1 MKSVRAALLF
11 ICFTVFTTGVLAAG
25 NGVKVPPFERVQ
37 LGNGAVV
44 LLMER
49 HDVPLIAFSAVL
61 RGGAVSDP
69 AGESGMASLLVGLLE
84 KGSGTRDAVAFAE
97 TVASVG
103 GQVETSASTES
114 IAVSGSFLARD
125 QQLMVELLADM
136 LQRPRLELA
145 QFDTLRARQIEFIRA
160 AKESDLA
167 ALAPIYGEA
176 SLFAAHPY
184 GRPVD
189 GSEASLAAIKHAELQ
204 RYYQEQVGAD
214 RLILAVA
221 GDFKT
226 AQLKQ
231 RISRAFSGWRKAS
244 APLPQVPKAQSV
256 ATRRVLL
263 IDAPESVQSYFWAGN
278 VAVAKSDPRRAA
290 LDVTNTLFGGR
301 FTSMLNSEL
310 RIRTGL
316 SYSAGSHFDRL
327 LQPGHWA
334 LTSFT
339 QTETTIQALDLAL
352 ATLDKLHA
360 SGLDAKAL
368 DSGKSYVQGQF
379 PLALETSAQWAS
391 QLATLEFYG
400 LSRSYIDDYSAALA
414 GVSATDAK
422 RVIDEVLPSSSQLA
436 IVVVGNAGAL
446 RDGLR
451 KYGPVTEMK
460 LADPSFAPVR
470 TE

>member
-1 MKSVRAALLF
+1 MKTFVAVLLF
-11 ICFTVFTTGVLAAG
+11 ICSAGVLAAG

-37 LGNGAVV
+37 LPNGTVV

-69 AGESGMASLLVGLLE
+69 KDASGLASLLAGLLQ
-84 KGSGTRDAVAFAE
+84 KGAGSRDAVQFAE

-103 GQVETSASTES
+103 GQIDTAASAES
-114 IAVSGSFLARD
+114 ISVSGSFLARD
-125 QQLMVELLADM
+125 QQLMVELLADL
-136 LQRPRLELA
+136 LQRPKLELA

-160 AKESDLA
+160 AKDSDLA

-176 SLFAAHPY
+176 NLFGAHPY
-184 GRPVD
+184 GHPVD
-189 GSEASLAAIKHAELQ
+189 GSEASLAAIKHAQLQ
-204 RYYQEQVGAD
+204 RFYQEQVGAD

-221 GDFKT
+221 GDFKS

-231 RISRAFSGWRKAS
+231 RISRAFSGWRKAD
-244 APLPQVPKAQSV
+244 AALQPVAKPQPV
-256 ATRRVLL
+256 ASRRVLL

-301 FTSMLNSEL
+301 FTSMLNTEL

-316 SYSAGSHFDRL
+316 SYGASSHFDRL
-327 LQPGHWA
+327 LQPGPWA
-334 LTSFT
+334 LSSFT
-339 QTETTIQALDLAL
+339 QTDTTIQALDLAL
-352 ATLDKLHA
+352 ATLDKLHE
-360 SGLDAKAL
+360 SGLDPTML
-368 DSGKSYVQGQF
+368 ESGKSYVQGQY

-400 LSRSYIDDYSAALA
+400 LDRRYIDDYSAALA
-414 GVSATDAK
+414 AVNGPDA
-422 RVIDEVLPSSSQLA
+422 RRAIDEVFPPSAQLA
-436 IVVVGNAGAL
+436 IVVIGNASAI
-446 RDGLR
+446 REGLR
-451 KYGPVTEMK
+451 KYGPLTEMK
-460 LADPSFAPVR
+460 LADPAFSP
-470 TE
+470 EK

>member
-1 MKSVRAALLF
+1 MKTFVAALLL
-11 ICFTVFTTGVLAAG
+11 ICSAGALAAG

-37 LGNGAVV
+37 LPNGAVV

-69 AGESGMASLLVGLLE
+69 ADAAGLASLLAGLLQ
-84 KGSGTRDAVAFAE
+84 KGAGSRDAVQFAE

-103 GQVETSASTES
+103 GQIDTAASTES
-114 IAVSGSFLARD
+114 ISVSGSFLARD

-136 LQRPRLELA
+136 LQRPKLELA

-160 AKESDLA
+160 AKDSDLA

-176 SLFAAHPY
+176 SLFGSHPY
-184 GRPVD
+184 GHPVD

-204 RYYQEQVGAD
+204 RFYQEQIGAD

-244 APLPQVPKAQSV
+244 AALQQVAKPQPV
-256 ATRRVLL
+256 ASRRVLL

-301 FTSMLNSEL
+301 FTSMLNTEL

-316 SYSAGSHFDRL
+316 SYGASSHFDRL

-334 LTSFT
+334 LSSFT
-339 QTETTIQALDLAL
+339 QTDTTIQALDLAL
-352 ATLDKLHA
+352 ATLDKLHE
-360 SGLDAKAL
+360 SGLDSTML
-368 DSGKSYVQGQF
+368 ESGKSYVQGQY
-379 PLALETSAQWAS
+379 PLALETSGQWAS

-400 LSRSYIDDYSAALA
+400 LDRRYIDDYSAALA
-414 GVSATDAK
+414 GVTGPDAK
-422 RVIDEVLPSSSQLA
+422 RAIDQAFPSTSQLA
-436 IVVVGNAGAL
+436 IVVIGNASAI
-446 RDGLR
+446 REGLR
-451 KYGPVTEMK
+451 KYGPLTEMK
-460 LADPSFAPVR
+460 LADPAFSP
-470 TE
+470 EK

>member
-1 MKSVRAALLF
+1 MKCVRAALLF
-11 ICFTVFTTGVLAAG
+11 VCFTVFTTGVLAAG

-49 HDVPLIAFSAVL
+49 HDVPLIAFSAVV

-103 GQVETSASTES
+103 GQLETSASTES

-167 ALAPIYGEA
+167 ALTPIYGEA
-176 SLFAAHPY
+176 SLFTAHPY

-204 RYYQEQVGAD
+204 RYYEEQVGAD

-244 APLPQVPKAQSV
+244 APLPQVPKAQAV
-256 ATRRVLL
+256 ASRRVLL

-278 VAVAKSDPRRAA
+278 VAVAKNDPRRAA
-290 LDVTNTLFGGR
+290 LDVANTLFGGR

-352 ATLDKLHA
+352 ATLDKLHE
-360 SGLDAKAL
+360 SGLDPGAL

-414 GVSATDAK
+414 GVSAADAK
-422 RVIDEVLPSSSQLA
+422 HVIDEVFPSSSQLA

-470 TE
+470 AE

>member
-1 MKSVRAALLF
+1 MKALVAALLF
-11 ICFTVFTTGVLAAG
+11 ICSGAVLAAG
-25 NGVKVPPFERVQ
+25 DNNGVKVPPFERVQ

-49 HDVPLIAFSAVL
+49 HDVPLLAFSAVL
-61 RGGAVSDP
+61 RGGAISDP
-69 AGESGMASLLVGLLE
+69 ADEPGVASLLVGLLQ
-84 KGSGTRDAVAFAE
+84 KGAGSRDAVAFAE

-103 GQVETSASTES
+103 GQIETSASTES

-136 LQRPRLELA
+136 LQRPRLESG

-176 SLFAAHPY
+176 SLFAGHPY

-189 GSEASLAAIKHAELQ
+189 GSEASLAAVKHADLQ
-204 RYYQEQVGAD
+204 RYYREQVGAD

-221 GDFKT
+221 GDFKA

-231 RISRAFSGWRKAS
+231 RISKAFSGWRKAG
-244 APLPQVPKAQSV
+244 AQLPQVPKAEPV
-256 ATRRVLL
+256 TGRRVLL

-290 LDVTNTLFGGR
+290 LDVANTLFGGR

-316 SYSAGSHFDRL
+316 SYSASSRFDRL

-334 LTSFT
+334 LSSFT
-339 QTETTIQALDLAL
+339 QTQTTIQALDLAL
-352 ATLDKLHA
+352 ATLDKLHQ
-360 SGLDAKAL
+360 SGLDATMV
-368 DSGKSYVQGQF
+368 DSGRSYVQGQY
-379 PLALETSAQWAS
+379 PLALETAAQWAT

-400 LSRSYIDDYSAALA
+400 LSRSYIDDYSAALSS
-414 GVSATDAK
+414 VTVPDAK
-422 RVIDEVLPSSSQLA
+422 RVIDEVFPASSALA
-436 IVVVGNAGAL
+436 IVVVGNASAL

-460 LADPSFAPVR
+460 LADPSFAPKN
-470 TE
+470 

>member
-1 MKSVRAALLF
+1 MK
-11 ICFTVFTTGVLAAG
+11 TVVAVLAFFCSACAVAAG

-61 RGGAVSDP
+61 RGGAITDP
-69 AGESGMASLLVGLLE
+69 DDSSGLASLLAGLLQ
-84 KGSGTRDAVAFAE
+84 KGAGERDAVQFAE

-103 GQVETSASTES
+103 GQIETSASTES
-114 IAVSGSFLARD
+114 IGVSGSFLARD
-125 QQLMVELLADM
+125 QQLMVELLADV
-136 LQRPRLELA
+136 LQRPRLELE

-160 AKESDLA
+160 AKESDLE
-167 ALAPIYGEA
+167 ALTPIYGEA
-176 SLFAAHPY
+176 SLFGTHPY

-189 GSEASLAAIKHAELQ
+189 GGEASLAALKHGDLQ

-221 GDFKT
+221 GDFKSS
-226 AQLKQ
+226 QLKQ

-244 APLPQVPKAQSV
+244 APLPTVQKAQPV
-256 ATRRVLL
+256 TTRRVLL
-263 IDAPESVQSYFWAGN
+263 VDAPASVQSYFWLGN

-316 SYSAGSHFDRL
+316 SYSASSHFDRL
-327 LQPGHWA
+327 VQPGHWA
-334 LTSFT
+334 VSSFT
-339 QTETTIQALDLAL
+339 QTDTTIQALDLAL
-352 ATLDKLHA
+352 ATLDKLHE
-360 SGLDAKAL
+360 SGLESAL
-368 DSGKSYVQGQF
+368 LESGKSYVQGQY
-379 PLALETSAQWAS
+379 PLALETSGQWAS

-400 LSRSYIDDYSAALA
+400 LDRRYIDDYSAALA
-414 GVSATDAK
+414 GVTGADAK
-422 RVIDEVLPSSSQLA
+422 RVVGEVFPSSTALA
-436 IVVVGNAGAL
+436 IVVVGNASAI
-446 RDGLR
+446 REGLR

-460 LADPSFAPVR
+460 LADPTFRPDK
-470 TE
+470 

>member
-1 MKSVRAALLF
+1 MKSLVALALF
-11 ICFTVFTTGVLAAG
+11 IFSAGALAAG
-25 NGVKVPPFERVQ
+25 SNGVKVPPFERVQ

-69 AGESGMASLLVGLLE
+69 AGESGVASLLIGLLE
-84 KGSGTRDAVAFAE
+84 KGSGARDAVAFAE

-103 GQVETSASTES
+103 GQIETSASTES

-136 LQRPRLELA
+136 LQRPRLEA
-145 QFDTLRARQIEFIRA
+145 GQFDTLRARQIEFIRA
-160 AKESDLA
+160 AKESNLE
-167 ALAPIYGEA
+167 ALTPIYGEA
-176 SLFAAHPY
+176 SLFAGHPY

-189 GSEASLAAIKHAELQ
+189 GSEASLAAVKHADLQ

-244 APLPQVPKAQSV
+244 APLPQLPQAQSV
-256 ATRRVLL
+256 ASRRVLL
-263 IDAPESVQSYFWAGN
+263 VDAPESVQSYFWAGN

-290 LDVTNTLFGGR
+290 LDITNTLFGGR

-316 SYSAGSHFDRL
+316 SYSASSHFDRL
-327 LQPGHWA
+327 LHPGHWA
-334 LTSFT
+334 LMSFT

-352 ATLDKLHA
+352 ATLDKLHE
-360 SGLDAKAL
+360 SGLDPTML
-368 DSGKSYVQGQF
+368 DSGKSYVQGQY
-379 PLALETSAQWAS
+379 PLALETAGQWAS

-400 LSRSYIDDYSAALA
+400 LGRSYIDDYSAALA
-414 GVSATDAK
+414 GVSGPDAK
-422 RVIDEVLPSSSQLA
+422 RVIDEVFPPSSAVA

-460 LADPSFAPVR
+460 LADPAFTPVR

>member
-1 MKSVRAALLF
+1 MKTLVATLLL
-11 ICFTVFTTGVLAAG
+11 VFSAGALAAD

-37 LGNGAVV
+37 LGNGTVV

-49 HDVPLIAFSAVL
+49 HDVPLIAFAAVL
-61 RGGAVSDP
+61 RGGAISDP
-69 AGESGMASLLVGLLE
+69 AATPGVSSLLAGLLQ
-84 KGSGTRDAVAFAE
+84 KGAGTRDAIEFAE

-103 GQVETSASTES
+103 GQIDAAASTES
-114 IAVSGSFLARD
+114 ISVTGSFLARD

-145 QFDTLRARQIEFIRA
+145 QFDSLRARQIEFIRA
-160 AKESDLA
+160 AKDSNLD

-176 SLFAAHPY
+176 NLFGSHPY

-214 RLILAVA
+214 RLIITVA
-221 GDFKT
+221 GDFKS

-231 RISRAFSGWRKAS
+231 RISRAFSGWRKAGV
-244 APLPQVPKAQSV
+244 AFRAVPQAQPV
-256 ATRRVLL
+256 ASRRVLL
-263 IDAPESVQSYFWAGN
+263 VDAPDSVQSYFWAGN
-278 VAVAKSDPRRAA
+278 VAVARSDPRRAT

-316 SYSAGSHFDRL
+316 SYGAGSHFDRL

-334 LTSFT
+334 LSSFT
-339 QTETTIQALDLAL
+339 KTETTIEALDLAL
-352 ATLDKLHA
+352 ATLDKLHD
-360 SGLDAKAL
+360 SGLEPTQL
-368 DSGKSYVQGQF
+368 ESGKSYVQGQY

-391 QLATLEFYG
+391 QLASLEFYG
-400 LSRSYIDDYSAALA
+400 LDRRYIDDYSAALA
-414 GVSATDAK
+414 GVSGADAK
-422 RVIDEVLPSSSQLA
+422 RAIAEAFPASSKLA
-436 IVVVGNAGAL
+436 IVVIGNAGAI

-451 KYGPVTEMK
+451 KYGPITEMK
-460 LADPSFAPVR
+460 LADPTFAPQ
-470 TE
+470 